1 MLRDS
6 PPSSKGTKTI
16 IVAPPTEAGIIA
28 GYLDAQ
34 IQPDGSAVFN
44 IIAREQEIGPELIS
58 HLTETLA
65 EVVVLHGSTPGF
77 TTENIRAIVNLHGQR
92 AKLVV
97 AFVSPVGDWFD
108 AVTDAGAIAYR
119 MPVREEPFG
128 ELARELPLLL
138 ANARQQHAKRSL
150 ASAVEGQEEA
160 EKMETP
166 GAESK
171 FVPPAT
177 GIRVP
182 TQVITS
188 WSSKGGDGKSLIA
201 QELAWQLASVGG
213 HKVLLV
219 DSDMSRGYLA
229 QALDANARRFAER
242 HNITTLAQ
250 EFLVSGQITPEAF
263 NEHLYAVPDIN
274 SQGESNLK
282 ALFGIASPEAATL
295 PAYTANQGAQGA
307 RLINALVERAYGIYE
322 FVIFDIGTAITIP
335 VHYAAI
341 KTAGHIL
348 VISTPT
354 RTSVAPTREGIR
366 QLESHQATTRDQ
378 LRLVINRWTPEAKL
392 KRDELPEF
400 FGIPL
405 FATIPLVDPGMMM
418 GLINEGEFISSA
430 VWKDR
435 KKYEPVQPFVVGV
448 AALAENFVP
457 GVVDAYK
464 KKLGIGKKRSGLFG
478 I

>member
-6 PPSSKGTKTI
+6 PPSSKGAKTI

-28 GYLDAQ
+28 GHLDAQ
-34 IQPDGSAVFN
+34 SHPDGSVVFN
-44 IIAREQEIGPELIS
+44 IIAREQEIGPELINN
-58 HLTETLA
+58 LTESSA
-65 EVVVLHGSTPGF
+65 EVMVLHGSATGF
-77 TTENIRAIVNLHGQR
+77 SAENVAAIVNLHGQL

-119 MPVREEPFG
+119 MPIREEPFT
-128 ELARELPLLL
+128 ELARQLPLLL
-138 ANARQQHAKRSL
+138 TEARQRHAKRAL
-150 ASAVEGQEEA
+150 ASTVDSQEEA
-160 EKMETP
+160 EKVPTP
-166 GAESK
+166 AAESK
-171 FVPPAT
+171 FVPPAA

-229 QALDANARRFAER
+229 QALDAKARRFAER

-250 EFLVSGQITPEAF
+250 EFLVSGQITPAAF
-263 NEHLYAVPDIN
+263 DEHLYAIPDIN
-274 SQGESNLK
+274 DQGESNLK

-348 VISTPT
+348 VISTPV

-400 FGIPL
+400 FGIPI

-418 GLINEGEFISSA
+418 GLTNEGQFISSA
-430 VWKDR
+430 VWKER
-435 KKYEPVQPFVVGV
+435 KKYEAVQPFVVGV

-464 KKLGIGKKRSGLFG
+464 KKLGIGKKKSGLFG